1 LFILNTQGQ
10 KIGKNLKV
18 KIANTTRIFFAKKKK
33 KETATDG
40 LTIYLS
46 YFYSIEN
53 VSIYSEQNII

>member
-18 KIANTTRIFFAKKKK
+18 KIANTTRIFFAKKK